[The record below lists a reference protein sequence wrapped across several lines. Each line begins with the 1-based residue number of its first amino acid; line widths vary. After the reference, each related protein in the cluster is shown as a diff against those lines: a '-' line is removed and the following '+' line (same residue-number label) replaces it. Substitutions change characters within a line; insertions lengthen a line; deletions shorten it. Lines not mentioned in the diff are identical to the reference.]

1 MEFSAIIIVIISA
14 LLHAGWNV
22 LGKSNQG
29 SGSSF
34 FLASGFAA
42 AAILTPYLVWYVY
55 SVGFENITIPFW
67 QLLFLSGI
75 CQIIYLIGLGIAYKQ
90 ADIGVIYPMARA
102 LPVLM
107 VGLGTV
113 LLGYELSAN
122 QWIGFTLITLGC
134 LFVPLKQFSELRL
147 KAYLNLGVLWALIA
161 AIGTTGYSIIDKEAL
176 LLLEPL
182 STPTIT
188 NKHTAIFYLGIQFWA
203 IVTPL
208 SLWLLVS
215 NQQIEFHNAWLLRK
229 RAALAGIMMAS
240 TYGLVLF
247 AMTMT
252 ENVSLIVAL
261 RQVSIIFGVVMGI
274 YFLKEKWHVTRGVG
288 VVFIIAGLV
297 ISLT

>member
-1 MEFSAIIIVIISA
+1 MEFSAIVIVIISA

-42 AAILTPYLVWYVY
+42 AAILTPYLIWYVY
-55 SVGFENITIPFW
+55 SVGFANMTLLFW
-67 QLLFLSGI
+67 QLLLLSGI

-113 LLGYELSAN
+113 LIGYELSIN
-122 QWIGFTLITLGC
+122 QWLGFALITVGC

-182 STPTIT
+182 STPSIT

-203 IVTPL
+203 IVLPL

-215 NQQIEFHNAWLLRK
+215 NQRIEFHNAWLLHK
-229 RAALAGIMMAS
+229 RATLAGIMMAS

-252 ENVSLIVAL
+252 ENVSLVVAL

-274 YFLKEKWHVTRGVG
+274 YFLKEKWHATRGLG
-288 VVFIIAGLV
+288 VSLIIAGLV

>member
-1 MEFSAIIIVIISA
+1 MEFSAIVIVIISA

-42 AAILTPYLVWYVY
+42 AAILTPYLIWYVY
-55 SVGFENITIPFW
+55 SVGFANITLLFW
-67 QLLFLSGI
+67 QLLLLSGI

-113 LLGYELSAN
+113 LIGYELSIN
-122 QWIGFTLITLGC
+122 QWLGFALITLGC

-182 STPTIT
+182 STPSIT

-203 IVTPL
+203 IVLPL
-208 SLWLLVS
+208 SLWLLVL
-215 NQQIEFHNAWLLRK
+215 NQRIEFHNAWLLRK
-229 RAALAGIMMAS
+229 RATLAGIMMAS

-252 ENVSLIVAL
+252 ENVSLVVAL

-274 YFLKEKWHVTRGVG
+274 YFLKEKWHATRGVG
-288 VVFIIAGLV
+288 VSLIIAGLV

>member
-1 MEFSAIIIVIISA
+1 MEFSAIVIVIISA

-42 AAILTPYLVWYVY
+42 AAILTPYLIWYVY
-55 SVGFENITIPFW
+55 SVGFVNITLLFW
-67 QLLFLSGI
+67 QLLLLSGI

-113 LLGYELSAN
+113 LIGYELSIN
-122 QWIGFTLITLGC
+122 QWLGFALITLGC
-134 LFVPLKQFSELRL
+134 LFVPLKQFSELRF

-182 STPTIT
+182 STPSIT

-203 IVTPL
+203 IVLPL

-215 NQQIEFHNAWLLRK
+215 NQRIEFHNAWLLRK
-229 RAALAGIMMAS
+229 RATLAGIMMAS

-252 ENVSLIVAL
+252 ENVSLVVAL

-274 YFLKEKWHVTRGVG
+274 YFLKEKWHATRGVG
-288 VVFIIAGLV
+288 VSLIIAGLV

>member
-1 MEFSAIIIVIISA
+1 MEFSAIVIVIISA

-42 AAILTPYLVWYVY
+42 AAILTPYLIWYVY
-55 SVGFENITIPFW
+55 SVGFANITLLFW
-67 QLLFLSGI
+67 QLLLLSGT

-113 LLGYELSAN
+113 LIGYELSIN
-122 QWIGFTLITLGC
+122 QWLGFALITLGC

-182 STPTIT
+182 STPSIT

-203 IVTPL
+203 IVLPL

-215 NQQIEFHNAWLLRK
+215 NQRIEFHNAWLLRK
-229 RAALAGIMMAS
+229 RATLAGIMMAS

-252 ENVSLIVAL
+252 ENVSLVVAL

-274 YFLKEKWHVTRGVG
+274 YFLKEKWHATRGLG
-288 VVFIIAGLV
+288 VTLIIAGLV

>member
-42 AAILTPYLVWYVY
+42 AVILTPYLIWYVY
-55 SVGFENITIPFW
+55 SVGFANITIPFW

-113 LLGYELSAN
+113 LIGYELSLN
-122 QWIGFTLITLGC
+122 QWIGFALITLGC

-161 AIGTTGYSIIDKEAL
+161 AIGTTGYSLIDKEAL

-182 STPTIT
+182 STLSIT

-203 IVTPL
+203 IVIPL
-208 SLWLLVS
+208 SIWLLVT
-215 NQQIEFHNAWLLRK
+215 NQRVEFANAWILRK
-229 RAALAGIMMAS
+229 NATLAGIMMAS

-252 ENVSLIVAL
+252 ENVSLVVAL

-274 YFLKEKWHVTRGVG
+274 YFLKEKWHMTRGVG

-297 ISLT
+297 ISLN

>member
-1 MEFSAIIIVIISA
+1 MEFSAIITVIISA

-42 AAILTPYLVWYVY
+42 AVILTPYLIWYVY
-55 SVGFENITIPFW
+55 SVGFANITIPFW

-113 LLGYELSAN
+113 LIGYELSLN
-122 QWIGFTLITLGC
+122 QWIGFALITLGC

-161 AIGTTGYSIIDKEAL
+161 AIGTTGYSLIDKEAL

-182 STPTIT
+182 STLSIT

-203 IVTPL
+203 IVIPL
-208 SLWLLVS
+208 SIWLLVT
-215 NQQIEFHNAWLLRK
+215 NQRVEFANAWILRK
-229 RAALAGIMMAS
+229 NATLAGIMMAS

-252 ENVSLIVAL
+252 ENVSLVVAL

-274 YFLKEKWHVTRGVG
+274 YFLKEKWHMTRGVG

-297 ISLT
+297 ISLN

>member
-1 MEFSAIIIVIISA
+1 MEFSAIVIVIISA

-42 AAILTPYLVWYVY
+42 AAILTPYLLWYVH
-55 SVGFENITIPFW
+55 SVGLSNISLPFW
-67 QLLFLSGI
+67 QLVFLSGI
-75 CQIIYLIGLGIAYKQ
+75 CQIIYLIRLGAAYKQ

-113 LLGYELSAN
+113 LIGYELSTN

-134 LFVPLKQFSELRL
+134 LFVPLKQFSDLRL

-176 LLLEPL
+176 LLLDPL
-182 STPTIT
+182 STTVIT

-203 IVTPL
+203 IVIPL

-215 NQQIEFHNAWLLRK
+215 NQKIEFHNAWLLRK
-229 RAALAGIMMAS
+229 RATLAGIMMAS

-252 ENVSLIVAL
+252 ENVSLVVAL

-288 VVFIIAGLV
+288 VSFIIAGLV

>member
-1 MEFSAIIIVIISA
+1 MEFSAIVIVIISA

-42 AAILTPYLVWYVY
+42 AAILTPYLIWYVY
-55 SVGFENITIPFW
+55 SVGFASITLLFW
-67 QLLFLSGI
+67 QLLLLSGI

-107 VGLGTV
+107 VGIGTV
-113 LLGYELSAN
+113 LIGYELSLN
-122 QWIGFTLITLGC
+122 QWLGFALITLGC

-182 STPTIT
+182 STPSIT

-203 IVTPL
+203 IVLPL

-215 NQQIEFHNAWLLRK
+215 NQRIEFHNAWLLRK
-229 RAALAGIMMAS
+229 RATLAGIMMAS

-252 ENVSLIVAL
+252 ENVSLVVAL

-274 YFLKEKWHVTRGVG
+274 YFLKEKWHATRGVG
-288 VVFIIAGLV
+288 VSLIIAGLV

>member
-34 FLASGFAA
+34 FLASGFTA
-42 AAILTPYLVWYVY
+42 AAILTPYLIWYVY
-55 SVGFENITIPFW
+55 SVGFANITIPFW

-75 CQIIYLIGLGIAYKQ
+75 CQIIYLIGLGVAYKQ

-113 LLGYELSAN
+113 LIGYELSLN
-122 QWIGFTLITLGC
+122 QWLGFALITLGC
-134 LFVPLKQFSELRL
+134 LFVPLKQFSELRF

-176 LLLEPL
+176 LLLDPL
-182 STPTIT
+182 STPSIT

-203 IVTPL
+203 IVLPL

-215 NQQIEFHNAWLLRK
+215 NQRIEFHNAWVLRK
-229 RAALAGIMMAS
+229 RATLAGIMMAS

-252 ENVSLIVAL
+252 ENVSLVVAL

-274 YFLKEKWHVTRGVG
+274 YFLKEKWHATRGVG
-288 VVFIIAGLV
+288 VFLIIAGLV

>member
-42 AAILTPYLVWYVY
+42 AAILTPYLIWYVY
-55 SVGFENITIPFW
+55 SVGFANITIPFW

-113 LLGYELSAN
+113 LIGYELSLN
-122 QWIGFTLITLGC
+122 QWIGFALITLGC

-161 AIGTTGYSIIDKEAL
+161 AIGTTGYSIIDKEAM

-182 STPTIT
+182 STPSIT

-203 IVTPL
+203 IVIPL

-215 NQQIEFHNAWLLRK
+215 NQRIEFHNAWLLRK
-229 RAALAGIMMAS
+229 RATLAGIMMAS

-252 ENVSLIVAL
+252 ENVSLVVAL

-274 YFLKEKWHVTRGVG
+274 YFLKEKWHATRGVG
-288 VVFIIAGLV
+288 VSLIIAGLV
-297 ISLT
+297 ISLN

>member
-1 MEFSAIIIVIISA
+1 MEFSAIVIVIISA

-34 FLASGFAA
+34 FLASGFTA
-42 AAILTPYLVWYVY
+42 AAILTPYLIWYVY
-55 SVGFENITIPFW
+55 SVGFVNIT
-67 QLLFLSGI
+67 LLFWLLLLLSGI

-113 LLGYELSAN
+113 LIGYELSIN
-122 QWIGFTLITLGC
+122 QWLGFALITLGC

-182 STPTIT
+182 STPSIT

-203 IVTPL
+203 IVLPL

-215 NQQIEFHNAWLLRK
+215 NQRIEFHNAWLLRK
-229 RAALAGIMMAS
+229 RATLAGIMMAS

-252 ENVSLIVAL
+252 ENVSLVVAL

-274 YFLKEKWHVTRGVG
+274 YFLKEKWHATRGVG
-288 VVFIIAGLV
+288 VSLIIAGLV

>member
-1 MEFSAIIIVIISA
+1 MEFSAIVIVIISA

-42 AAILTPYLVWYVY
+42 AAILTPYLIWYVY
-55 SVGFENITIPFW
+55 NVGFANITLLFW
-67 QLLFLSGI
+67 QLLLLSGI

-113 LLGYELSAN
+113 LIGYELSIN
-122 QWIGFTLITLGC
+122 QWLGFALITLGC

-182 STPTIT
+182 STPSIT
-188 NKHTAIFYLGIQFWA
+188 NKHTAVFYLGIQFWA
-203 IVTPL
+203 IVLPL

-215 NQQIEFHNAWLLRK
+215 NQRIEFHNAWLLRK
-229 RAALAGIMMAS
+229 RATLAGIMMAS

-252 ENVSLIVAL
+252 ENVSLVVAL

-274 YFLKEKWHVTRGVG
+274 YFLKEKWHATRGVG
-288 VVFIIAGLV
+288 VSLIIAGLV
-297 ISLT
+297 ISLI

>member
-1 MEFSAIIIVIISA
+1 MEVTAIIIVVFSA
-14 LLHAGWNV
+14 LLHAGWNI

-29 SGSSF
+29 SGSAF
-34 FLASGFAA
+34 FLASGSAA
-42 AAILTPYLVWYVY
+42 ALLLTPYLFWYSMTLGIEKIP
-55 SVGFENITIPFW
+55 SVFW
-67 QLLFLSGI
+67 MLVFFSGI
-75 CQIIYLIGLGIAYKQ
+75 FQIVYLIGLGMAYKQ

-113 LLGYELSAN
+113 SIGYELSMN
-122 QWIGFTLITLGC
+122 QWLGFVLITVGC
-134 LFVPLKQFSELRL
+134 LFVPLKRFIDLRL

-176 LLLEPL
+176 LLLDPL
-182 STPTIT
+182 STSIIT
-188 NKHTAIFYLGIQFWA
+188 NKHTAIFYLGVQFWA
-203 IVTPL
+203 IVIPL
-208 SLWLLVS
+208 SLWLLVT
-215 NQQIEFHNAWLLRK
+215 NQKAEFQSAWVLRK
-229 RAALAGIMMAS
+229 RATAAGIMMAS

-252 ENVSLIVAL
+252 DNVSLVVAL

-274 YFLKEKWHVTRGVG
+274 YFLKEKWHMTRGVG

>member
-1 MEFSAIIIVIISA
+1 MEVSAIVIVIISA

-42 AAILTPYLVWYVY
+42 AAILTPYLIWYVY
-55 SVGFENITIPFW
+55 SVGLLNISLPFW
-67 QLLFLSGI
+67 QLVFLSGI
-75 CQIIYLIGLGIAYKQ
+75 CQIVYLIGLGTAYKQ

-113 LLGYELSAN
+113 LIGYELSSN
-122 QWIGFTLITLGC
+122 EWIGFTLITLGC

-182 STPTIT
+182 STPSIT

-203 IVTPL
+203 IVIPL
-208 SLWLLVS
+208 SVWLLVS
-215 NQQIEFHNAWLLRK
+215 NQRIEFHNAWILRK
-229 RAALAGIMMAS
+229 RATLAGIMMAS

-252 ENVSLIVAL
+252 ENVSLVVAL

-288 VVFIIAGLV
+288 VMFIIAGLV

>member
-1 MEFSAIIIVIISA
+1 MEFSAIVIVIISA

-42 AAILTPYLVWYVY
+42 AAILTPYLIWYVH
-55 SVGFENITIPFW
+55 SVGLSNISLPFW

-75 CQIIYLIGLGIAYKQ
+75 CQIVYLIGLGTAYKQ

-113 LLGYELSAN
+113 LIGYELSSN

-176 LLLEPL
+176 LLLETL
-182 STPTIT
+182 STPSIT
-188 NKHTAIFYLGIQFWA
+188 NKHTAIFYLGTQFWA
-203 IVTPL
+203 IVIPL
-208 SLWLLVS
+208 SVWLFVS
-215 NQQIEFHNAWLLRK
+215 NQKIEFYNAWLFRK
-229 RAALAGIMMAS
+229 RATLAGIMMAS

-247 AMTMT
+247 AMSMT
-252 ENVSLIVAL
+252 ENVSLVVAL

>member
-1 MEFSAIIIVIISA
+1 MEFSAIVIVIISA

-42 AAILTPYLVWYVY
+42 AAILTPYLIWYVY
-55 SVGFENITIPFW
+55 SVGFVNITLLFW
-67 QLLFLSGI
+67 QLLLLSGI

-113 LLGYELSAN
+113 LIGYELSLN
-122 QWIGFTLITLGC
+122 QWLGFALITLGC

-182 STPTIT
+182 STPSIT

-203 IVTPL
+203 IVLPL

-215 NQQIEFHNAWLLRK
+215 NQRIEFHNAWLLRK
-229 RAALAGIMMAS
+229 RATLAGIMMAS

-252 ENVSLIVAL
+252 ENVSLVVAL

-274 YFLKEKWHVTRGVG
+274 YFLKEKWHATRGVG
-288 VVFIIAGLV
+288 VSLIIAGLV

>member
-1 MEFSAIIIVIISA
+1 MEFSAIVIVIISA

-34 FLASGFAA
+34 FLASGVAA
-42 AAILTPYLVWYVY
+42 AAILTPYLVWYVDN
-55 SVGFENITIPFW
+55 VGFSNISLPFW
-67 QLLFLSGI
+67 QLVLFSGI
-75 CQIIYLIGLGIAYKQ
+75 CQIIYLIGLGAAYKQ

-113 LLGYELSAN
+113 LIGYDLSVN
-122 QWIGFTLITLGC
+122 QWVGFALITLGC
-134 LFVPLKQFSELRL
+134 LFVPLKQSSELRL

-182 STPTIT
+182 STTVIT

-203 IVTPL
+203 IVIPL
-208 SLWLLVS
+208 SIWLLVT
-215 NQQIEFHNAWLLRK
+215 NQSVEFTNAWVLRK
-229 RAALAGIMMAS
+229 KATVAGIMMAS

-252 ENVSLIVAL
+252 ENVSLVVAL

-274 YFLKEKWHVTRGVG
+274 YFLKEKWYMTRGIG
-288 VVFIIAGLV
+288 VVLILIGLV
-297 ISLT
+297 TSLI

>member
-42 AAILTPYLVWYVY
+42 AAILTPYLIWYVEN
-55 SVGFENITIPFW
+55 VGFANISLPFW
-67 QLLFLSGI
+67 QLVLLSGI

-113 LLGYELSAN
+113 LIGYDLSVN
-122 QWIGFTLITLGC
+122 QWVGFALITLGC

-182 STPTIT
+182 STSNIT

-203 IVTPL
+203 IVIPL
-208 SLWLLVS
+208 SIWLLVT
-215 NQQIEFHNAWLLRK
+215 NQRVEFNNAWILRK
-229 RAALAGIMMAS
+229 KATVAGIMMAS

-252 ENVSLIVAL
+252 ENVSLVVAL

-274 YFLKEKWHVTRGVG
+274 YFLKEKWYMTRGVG
-288 VVFIIAGLV
+288 VVLILIGLV
-297 ISLT
+297 TSLI

>member
-1 MEFSAIIIVIISA
+1 MI
-14 LLHAGWNV
+14 
-22 LGKSNQG
+22 
-29 SGSSF
+29 
-34 FLASGFAA
+34 
-42 AAILTPYLVWYVY
+42 WYVH
-55 SVGFENITIPFW
+55 SVGFANITLLFW
-67 QLLFLSGI
+67 QLLLLSGI

-113 LLGYELSAN
+113 LIGYELSIN
-122 QWIGFTLITLGC
+122 QWLGFALITLGC

-182 STPTIT
+182 STPSIT

-203 IVTPL
+203 IVLPL

-215 NQQIEFHNAWLLRK
+215 NQRIEFHNAWLLRK
-229 RAALAGIMMAS
+229 RATLAGTMMAS

-252 ENVSLIVAL
+252 ENVSLVVAL

-274 YFLKEKWHVTRGVG
+274 YFLKEKWHMTRGVG
-288 VVFIIAGLV
+288 VVLILIGLV
-297 ISLT
+297 TSLT

>member
-42 AAILTPYLVWYVY
+42 AAILTPYLIWYVY
-55 SVGFENITIPFW
+55 SVGFANITIPFW

-113 LLGYELSAN
+113 LIGYELSLN
-122 QWIGFTLITLGC
+122 QWIGFALITLGC

-182 STPTIT
+182 STSNIT

-203 IVTPL
+203 IVIPL
-208 SLWLLVS
+208 SIWLLVN
-215 NQQIEFHNAWLLRK
+215 NQRVEFTNAWILRK
-229 RAALAGIMMAS
+229 KATVAGIMMAS

-252 ENVSLIVAL
+252 ENVSLVVAL

-274 YFLKEKWHVTRGVG
+274 YFLKEKWHMTRGVG

>member
-1 MEFSAIIIVIISA
+1 MEFSAIVIVIISA

-42 AAILTPYLVWYVY
+42 AAILTPYLIWYVY
-55 SVGFENITIPFW
+55 SVGFVNITLLFW
-67 QLLFLSGI
+67 QLLLLSGI

-113 LLGYELSAN
+113 LIGYELSLN
-122 QWIGFTLITLGC
+122 QWLGFALITLGC
-134 LFVPLKQFSELRL
+134 LFVPLKQFSELRF

-182 STPTIT
+182 STPSIT

-203 IVTPL
+203 IVLPL

-215 NQQIEFHNAWLLRK
+215 NQRIEFHNAWLLRK
-229 RAALAGIMMAS
+229 RATLAGIMMAS

-252 ENVSLIVAL
+252 ENVSLVVAL

-274 YFLKEKWHVTRGVG
+274 YFLKEKWHATRGVG
-288 VVFIIAGLV
+288 VSLIIAGLV

>member
-1 MEFSAIIIVIISA
+1 MEFSAIVIVIISA

-42 AAILTPYLVWYVY
+42 AAILTPYLIWYVY
-55 SVGFENITIPFW
+55 SVGFTNITLLFW
-67 QLLFLSGI
+67 QLLLLSGI

-113 LLGYELSAN
+113 LIGYELSIN
-122 QWIGFTLITLGC
+122 QWLGFALITLGC

-182 STPTIT
+182 STPSIT

-203 IVTPL
+203 IVLPL

-215 NQQIEFHNAWLLRK
+215 NQRIEFHNAWLLRK
-229 RAALAGIMMAS
+229 RATLAGIMMAS

-252 ENVSLIVAL
+252 ENVSLVVAL

-274 YFLKEKWHVTRGVG
+274 YFLKEKWHATRGVG
-288 VVFIIAGLV
+288 VSLIIAGLV

>member
-1 MEFSAIIIVIISA
+1 MEFSAIVIVIISA

-42 AAILTPYLVWYVY
+42 AAILTPYLIWYVY
-55 SVGFENITIPFW
+55 SVGFVNITLLFW
-67 QLLFLSGI
+67 QLLLLSGI

-113 LLGYELSAN
+113 LIGYELSIN
-122 QWIGFTLITLGC
+122 QWLGFALITLGC

-182 STPTIT
+182 STPSIT

-203 IVTPL
+203 IVLPL

-215 NQQIEFHNAWLLRK
+215 NQRIEFHNAWLLRK
-229 RAALAGIMMAS
+229 RATLAGIMMAS

-252 ENVSLIVAL
+252 ENVSLVVAL

-274 YFLKEKWHVTRGVG
+274 YFLKEKWHATRGLG
-288 VVFIIAGLV
+288 VSLIIAGLV
-297 ISLT
+297 ISLN